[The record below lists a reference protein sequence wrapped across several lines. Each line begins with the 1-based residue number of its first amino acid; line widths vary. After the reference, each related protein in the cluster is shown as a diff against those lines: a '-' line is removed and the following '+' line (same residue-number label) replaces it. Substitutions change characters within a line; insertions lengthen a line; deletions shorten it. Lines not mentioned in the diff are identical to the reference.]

1 MRKEENISQYCGWKR
16 VGGGEKM
23 RKEENISQYCGWKR
37 VGGGEKV
44 RKEENISQYHG
55 GGSQRWRYQKVWKSK
70 SKKAKNLHVIEFK
83 TDL

>member
-1 MRKEENISQYCGWKR
+1 
-16 VGGGEKM
+16 M

-70 SKKAKNLHVIEFK
+70 SKKAKKSACYRI
-83 TDL
+83 